1 MLFSD
6 NNEQV
11 APLDEFPWSPFRSK
25 EDFELAE
32 LAHAAALN
40 KKQTDA
46 LIKLIK
52 RCERNPGVL
61 TFEGVQDL
69 ERSWDDADKLLT
81 PVRTFMC
88 YLYVILMTSC
98 VTSLI

>member
-1 MLFSD
+1 MLFSN

-11 APLDEFPWSPFRSK
+11 ALLDEFPWSPFHSK

-32 LAHAAALN
+32 LAHTVALN

-81 PVRTFMC
+81 PVCTFMC
-88 YLYVILMTSC
+88 YLYVILTTSC
-98 VTSLI
+98 ATSLI

>member
-1 MLFSD
+1 MSYPGPHS
-6 NNEQV
+6 V
-11 APLDEFPWSPFRSK
+11 PK
-25 EDFELAE
+25 KT
-32 LAHAAALN
+32 LN
-40 KKQTDA
+40 LWYSLTLWHSTKKQTDA

-69 ERSWDDADKLLT
+69 EHSWDNADKLLT
-81 PVRTFMC
+81 PVRTLMC
-88 YLYVILMTSC
+88 YLYVILTTSC

>member
-1 MLFSD
+1 MLFSG

-11 APLDEFPWSPFRSK
+11 APLDEFPWSPFHSK

-32 LAHAAALN
+32 LAHAVAFN
-40 KKQTDA
+40 KKQTNA

-52 RCERNPGVL
+52 RCERNPGVF

-69 ERSWDDADKLLT
+69 EHSWDNADKLLT

-88 YLYVILMTSC
+88 YLNVILTTSC
-98 VTSLI
+98 VISLI